1 MKRIISSL
9 AVIGLLL
16 SCVACSKPE
25 ENQEVEL
32 KAIQFNRAE
41 ITLEKG
47 VKETLT
53 VLVTPENATP
63 KDFTWSSSNPSV
75 AKVKDGIVEAVGVGS
90 AEITVKCGEL
100 VDRCKIIVVISAE
113 SVGLNLNNLEL
124 GIGESVTLKATVE
137 PADYTG
143 ELVWSSNDPT
153 VATVENGKVT
163 GIAEGNTLI
172 TASVGTMAAACEV
185 VVIQKIPAGAVDLGL
200 SVYWASC
207 NIGASK
213 PEEYGDYY
221 TWGDVE
227 THYSSKDPLTWK
239 EDKEGYYYST
249 YKWFSSTPKI
259 IKYCTDSWA
268 EEWGGSGAPD
278 NKTVLETGP
287 DGDDVASKTLGGKW
301 RMPTKEE
308 WEELLTKC
316 TVTWT
321 TKNGVNGALIT
332 ASNGN
337 SIFLPAAGQGNEE
350 YLGYLYGDYCYY
362 WSSSLDI
369 NYQTCAWE
377 AYFADGLYGLGE
389 GSHRLYGDS
398 VRPVSK

>member
-1 MKRIISSL
+1 M

-41 ITLEKG
+41 VTLEKG
-47 VKETLT
+47 FKETLT

-113 SVGLNLNNLEL
+113 SVGLSLNNLEL
-124 GIGESVTLKATVE
+124 GIGESVTLKAMVE

-143 ELVWSSNDPT
+143 ELVWSSNDPN

-172 TASVGTMAAACEV
+172 IASVGTIAAVCEV
-185 VVIQKIPAGAVDLGL
+185 AVIEKIPAGAVDLGL

-249 YKWFSSTPKI
+249 YKWFDSDTHKI
-259 IKYCTDSWA
+259 LKYCTDSWA
-268 EEWGGSGAPD
+268 EEWGGTGALD

-308 WEELLTKC
+308 WEELMTKC
-316 TVTWT
+316 TFTWT
-321 TKNGVNGALIT
+321 TQNGVNGELFT
-332 ASNGN
+332 APNGN
-337 SIFLPAAGQGNEE
+337 SIFLPAAG
-350 YLGYLYGDYCYY
+350 YGYEIEPGYHIRETCSY
-362 WSSSLDI
+362 WSSSLDESWPS
-369 NYQTCAWE
+369 QAWG
-377 AYFADGLYGLGE
+377 AYFDDGGNYSISRWPRQLGL
-389 GSHRLYGDS
+389 S

>member
-41 ITLEKG
+41 VTLEKG
-47 VKETLT
+47 FRETLT

-100 VDRCKIIVVISAE
+100 IDRCKIIVVISAN
-113 SVGLNLNNLEL
+113 SVSLNLNNLEL

-221 TWGDVE
+221 AWGDVD
-227 THYSSKDPLTWK
+227 TYYSSLDPLTWK
-239 EDKEGYYYST
+239 AGKEYGFCFYN
-249 YKWFSSTPKI
+249 YKWCNGSYDTI
-259 IKYCTDSWA
+259 TKYCSDESAEVWA
-268 EEWGGSGAPD
+268 GTGTPD
-278 NKTVLETGP
+278 NIAVLE
-287 DGDDVASKTLGGKW
+287 DADDVAHVKLGGKW
-301 RMPTKEE
+301 RMPTIEE
-308 WEELLTKC
+308 WEELVTKC
-316 TVTWT
+316 IVTWT
-321 TKNGVNGALIT
+321 TQNGVNGALI
-332 ASNGN
+332 AAPNGN
-337 SIFLPAAGQGNEE
+337 TIFLPAAG
-350 YLGYLYGDYCYY
+350 YGYQTEPGYHIGETCDY

-369 NYQTCAWE
+369 SWSICACE
-377 AYFADGLYGLGE
+377 LYVSDYGLDYS
-389 GSHRLYGDS
+389 GSGPRESGLS
-398 VRPVSK
+398 VRPVSE